1 MKATAVNTVI
11 LNNIILDGNGDD
23 DNLLLRNWV

>member
-1 MKATAVNTVI
+1 MKTTAVNTVI